1 LLFLYDQMPADV
13 RRLSS
18 RWYEGANRIADEAA
32 TKYGIPIE
40 GAAGVYASL
49 SPQMDWF
56 KNISLGDRVMEI
68 ANNYGD
74 VRFTPEMLR
83 RAEELIAMPGAGF
96 NPETGAIV
104 DRIKNSTLSEL
115 DTPQKKAIWLRLYDE
130 AHNPRGYSIVDPL
143 GNVIGPS
150 MTGKGEE
157 AKVGWGSLNEIAKA
171 LAIFE
176 DPSMENINRRLGEMH
191 KVRSFYNNIVNPYRG
206 GSVTSD
212 THNVA
217 AALMRPLSGSSPE
230 VLHNLGAASSSN
242 ITGARGTYGLYADA
256 VRRAAAER
264 GITDPRAMQSITWE
278 GIRGL
283 YSPEMK
289 RNKSLQER
297 VADAVNQYRLGR
309 VTGGEMREQL
319 LDLGG
324 GIDLPAWYVR

>member
-1 LLFLYDQMPADV
+1 
-13 RRLSS
+13 
-18 RWYEGANRIADEAA
+18 
-32 TKYGIPIE
+32 
-40 GAAGVYASL
+40 
-49 SPQMDWF
+49 
-56 KNISLGDRVMEI
+56 
-68 ANNYGD
+68 
-74 VRFTPEMLR
+74 
-83 RAEELIAMPGAGF
+83 
-96 NPETGAIV
+96 
-104 DRIKNSTLSEL
+104 
-115 DTPQKKAIWLRLYDE
+115 
-130 AHNPRGYSIVDPL
+130 
-143 GNVIGPS
+143 

-324 GIDLPAWYVR
+324 GIDLPAWYVQ